1 MKNTFT
7 KWFKKTFIPKAIGFY
22 FNVFALIAKKKAGAS
37 LLSLISKP
45 RKGRIQDFQRKMLNN
60 CTFKETVPYKELHIQ
75 TYHWVKPGR
84 KILLCHGWE
93 SNSWRWR
100 KLLKNLEDTNYYF
113 IAMDGPAHGATTG
126 NEATGLIYGEMIAAV
141 VEKYQIEVIIGHSFG
156 GYGALYYLAHFPIN
170 PVKFMIVLASPD
182 RWLDIAEQFYN
193 ALGVSSRLKDGIDLA
208 FNEKYP
214 QNQAFYSGTN
224 FVKDIAIPGIVIH
237 DVKDSTNKIEEGRR
251 IAESWKS
258 STLFETEGFEHALQ
272 SPEVFSIIRKTLE
285 KSIL

>member
-1 MKNTFT
+1 MQNTFT

-22 FNVFALIAKKKAGAS
+22 FNVFALIAKKKAGAN

-45 RKGRIQDFQRKMLNN
+45 RKGRIQDFQRKMLNS
-60 CTFKETVPYKELHIQ
+60 CSFKESVQYKDLNIQ
-75 TYHWVKPGR
+75 TYHWVKPGL

-141 VEKYQIEVIIGHSFG
+141 VEKYKIDVIIGHSFG
-156 GYGALYYLAHFPIN
+156 GYGALYYLAHFKN
-170 PVKFMIVLASPD
+170 TTVKYLISLASPD
-182 RWLDIAEQFYN
+182 RWLDIAEQFYK
-193 ALGVSSRLKDGIDLA
+193 ALGVGSRLKEGIDLA

-214 QNQAFYSGTN
+214 KNQAFYSGSN
-224 FVKDIAIPGIVIH
+224 FAKEINIPGIVIH
-237 DVKDSTNKIEEGRR
+237 DIKDNTNVIDEGRR
-251 IAESWKS
+251 IAASWKGAI
-258 STLFETEGFEHALQ
+258 LFETNGFDHALQ
-272 SPEVFSIIRKTLE
+272 SPEVFSIIRNNLETLN
-285 KSIL
+285 